1 MKDCLPSL
9 CFKCVIVIGNGK
21 IIQHRTSGAY
31 SCSGESLYFK
41 LPSFDKW
48 FAWHWP
54 FLGFASLHF
63 SFVFCICYCE
73 LIVFV
78 LFLTCNMMI
87 NASHD
92 NALSSLD
99 FHSLLP
105 LISFYHFRGPSLPL
119 ECLDLI
125 YVLLLT
131 PQEELVPNQVYSISS
146 NTIAYNLVNL
156 NRALFNSAHSVSS
169 DAHSHRAA
177 T

>member
-1 MKDCLPSL
+1 MNPQLHQQKAFNPNPRYMKDCLACL
-9 CFKCVIVIGNGK
+9 CFKCVLVIGNGK
-21 IIQHRTSGAY
+21 IIQHRTSVAY

-41 LPSFDKW
+41 LPSFDKL

-105 LISFYHFRGPSLPL
+105 LISFYHFRGPSLL
-119 ECLDLI
+119 LGQTGMFGFDLRFALNSPRGVGI
-125 YVLLLT
+125 
-131 PQEELVPNQVYSISS
+131 ES
-146 NTIAYNLVNL
+146 NI
-156 NRALFNSAHSVSS
+156 FNFI
-169 DAHSHRAA
+169 
-177 T
+177 

>member
-9 CFKCVIVIGNGK
+9 CFKCVLVIAHNGK

-41 LPSFDKW
+41 LPSFDKL

-105 LISFYHFRGPSLPL
+105 LISFYHFRGPSLLLGQTGMFGFDLRFALIPSRAVGIESYIFNFIILILLVTIYSL
-119 ECLDLI
+119 ERAF
-125 YVLLLT
+125 LT
-131 PQEELVPNQVYSISS
+131 QYILG
-146 NTIAYNLVNL
+146 
-156 NRALFNSAHSVSS
+156 H
-169 DAHSHRAA
+169 
-177 T
+177 